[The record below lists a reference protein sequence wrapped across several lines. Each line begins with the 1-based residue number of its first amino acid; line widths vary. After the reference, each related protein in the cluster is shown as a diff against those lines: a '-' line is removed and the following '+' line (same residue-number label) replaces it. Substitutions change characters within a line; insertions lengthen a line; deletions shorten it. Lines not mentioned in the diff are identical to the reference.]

1 MNSIIL
7 LQILERELDRL
18 EEERIELKTDNRRL
32 ARQLGQKAAELALE
46 PEDLQVS
53 DLSLQYGRLRQTTL
67 TTLCTCTHHAGREGV
82 HRRAKEA
89 EAGEEIGVV
98 RSDGGAAR

>member
-1 MNSIIL
+1 M
-7 LQILERELDRL
+7 QILERELDRL

-53 DLSLQYGRLRQTTL
+53 DLGRLRPTSL

-82 HRRAKEA
+82 HRRAEEA